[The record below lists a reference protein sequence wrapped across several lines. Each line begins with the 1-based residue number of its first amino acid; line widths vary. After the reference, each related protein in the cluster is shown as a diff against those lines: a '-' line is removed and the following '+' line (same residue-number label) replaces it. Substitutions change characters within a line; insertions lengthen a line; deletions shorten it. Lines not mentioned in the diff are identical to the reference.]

1 MDACNY
7 DADAT
12 MDDGSCEY
20 AMENYDC
27 DGNCIVDIDCA
38 GECGGSAVEDEC
50 GVCNGDGIPAGECD
64 CAGNVE
70 DCAGECGG
78 SAVEDECGVCDGD
91 GSSCGDDGGD
101 DGGGD
106 WDGDAC
112 SMPDHSLHI
121 TSDGSVLYNSSS
133 SVAGF
138 QFDVDGASVLSASG
152 GDAEAAGFMISS
164 SATTV
169 LGFSLTGATFS
180 GCGSMIELELDG
192 EATGISNFIISDPAG
207 EALAFEYFDGEGGGD
222 DGGDDG
228 GGEECDNDVCIS
240 FTNFDETNGSV
251 DIWMENSVDVA
262 GYQIE
267 LDGVTITGASGGL
280 SEDAGFMIS
289 SSGTMVLGFS
299 VSGDVISP
307 SSGNLVTLMFS
318 DYVGFACF
326 TANTTFS
333 DSNAQSLGLNL
344 GDCQGDGPVPGCT
357 DMAACN
363 YNADANVDDG
373 SCEYVVDCNGICGGT
388 SIEDECG
395 VCDGDGIPDGECD
408 CNGNVEDCEGVCG
421 GTAEVDVCGECGGD
435 GTSCEPVSLSF
446 SNVTSNSLDVV
457 MNNPFDVWGFQMV
470 LDGIEITSI
479 SGGTSGS
486 AGFSISFNGSTL
498 VGFTLSGDAIE
509 PGEAVLFNVG
519 FSTIGSEVC
528 FQDAIVSDQNGV
540 GATLDIGDCV
550 DIGGGGGT
558 WDGDPCSMPD
568 HSLHLTSEG
577 SVYYNSSTAIAGFQF
592 DVDGA
597 SVNGAAGGDAEAAG
611 FMLQA
616 GGSTVLGFSLS
627 GASISGCGTLVDL
640 DLDGEA
646 TGLSGIIMA
655 NTGGEEIPF
664 TYYDAEIDDCESGI
678 YDCAGV
684 CDGDAVED
692 CAGECNGTAVEDVC
706 GECGGTETN
715 PDNCGGGG
723 TWDGDPCSMPDHSL
737 HLTSEGSVYY
747 NSSTA
752 IAGFQ
757 FDVDGASVNGA
768 AGGDAEAAGFML
780 QAGGSTVLGFSLSG
794 ASISGC
800 GTLVDLDLDGEAT
813 GLSGIIMAN
822 TGGEEIPFTYYDA
835 EIDDC
840 ESGIYDCAGVCDGD
854 AVEDCAG
861 ECNGTAVEDEC
872 GECGGSGPE
881 VECWDGSMVCDV
893 TDCPSEPSDNPFSFN
908 QSSEQAFYFVMLA
921 YDSFGDILEIG
932 KDWIGV
938 YNGDVCVG
946 GTVWEGLYTAIPAM
960 GDDGFDYSAG
970 YLMEGDMPSFQ
981 IYDDSEMSYHIA
993 MPSEN
998 YGFMDLGI
1006 FNVSHL
1012 EAVSSQDVEL
1022 HAGANLISFHVL
1034 PDDASLSSIMMPLM
1048 GNVLGVI
1055 SEGSAAQYMA
1065 GIGWIGGLTEF
1076 SRESGYWIILHDDAN
1091 MQILGSST
1099 MLDHV
1104 YELHSG
1110 ANLISYPAS
1119 GSADLSSSIPDDVED
1134 HFEAILTEG
1143 YAAMNTASGW
1153 VGALT
1158 TFDGGNGYWA
1168 IVTSDLSFSFDMDE
1182 SMSRTVNTPSYDDKI
1197 KADSY
1202 SYVSSSEQAFYFID
1216 NIELLDGSV
1225 EVGDLIVSYNGDEIT
1240 GVRIWNGSI
1249 VDVPVMGYNHLD
1261 KNTIGYCING
1271 DMPTFKLEKNNTGEI
1286 IDLDGIVPGWASN
1299 GIYTISLSEKP
1310 IMLSE
1315 RSIIDSAY
1323 PNPFN
1328 PVTKINFT
1336 LSVDSEVSVQI
1347 YNMQGRLIE
1356 TLASQNMHA
1365 GSHSLVWNADNQS
1378 SGIYFVK
1385 MIAGEDIDTQK
1396 LLLVK

>member
-1 MDACNY
+1 
-7 DADAT
+7 
-12 MDDGSCEY
+12 
-20 AMENYDC
+20 
-27 DGNCIVDIDCA
+27 
-38 GECGGSAVEDEC
+38 
-50 GVCNGDGIPAGECD
+50 
-64 CAGNVE
+64 
-70 DCAGECGG
+70 
-78 SAVEDECGVCDGD
+78 
-91 GSSCGDDGGD
+91 
-101 DGGGD
+101 
-106 WDGDAC
+106 
-112 SMPDHSLHI
+112 
-121 TSDGSVLYNSSS
+121 
-133 SVAGF
+133 
-138 QFDVDGASVLSASG
+138 
-152 GDAEAAGFMISS
+152 
-164 SATTV
+164 
-169 LGFSLTGATFS
+169 
-180 GCGSMIELELDG
+180 
-192 EATGISNFIISDPAG
+192 
-207 EALAFEYFDGEGGGD
+207 
-222 DGGDDG
+222 
-228 GGEECDNDVCIS
+228 
-240 FTNFDETNGSV
+240 
-251 DIWMENSVDVA
+251 
-262 GYQIE
+262 
-267 LDGVTITGASGGL
+267 
-280 SEDAGFMIS
+280 
-289 SSGTMVLGFS
+289 
-299 VSGDVISP
+299 
-307 SSGNLVTLMFS
+307 
-318 DYVGFACF
+318 
-326 TANTTFS
+326 
-333 DSNAQSLGLNL
+333 
-344 GDCQGDGPVPGCT
+344 
-357 DMAACN
+357 
-363 YNADANVDDG
+363 
-373 SCEYVVDCNGICGGT
+373 
-388 SIEDECG
+388 
-395 VCDGDGIPDGECD
+395 
-408 CNGNVEDCEGVCG
+408 
-421 GTAEVDVCGECGGD
+421 
-435 GTSCEPVSLSF
+435 
-446 SNVTSNSLDVV
+446 
-457 MNNPFDVWGFQMV
+457 
-470 LDGIEITSI
+470 
-479 SGGTSGS
+479 
-486 AGFSISFNGSTL
+486 
-498 VGFTLSGDAIE
+498 
-509 PGEAVLFNVG
+509 
-519 FSTIGSEVC
+519 
-528 FQDAIVSDQNGV
+528 
-540 GATLDIGDCV
+540 
-550 DIGGGGGT
+550 
-558 WDGDPCSMPD
+558 MPD

-655 NTGGEEIPF
+655 NT
-664 TYYDAEIDDCESGI
+664 A
-678 YDCAGV
+678 
-684 CDGDAVED
+684 
-692 CAGECNGTAVEDVC
+692 
-706 GECGGTETN
+706 
-715 PDNCGGGG
+715 
-723 TWDGDPCSMPDHSL
+723 
-737 HLTSEGSVYY
+737 
-747 NSSTA
+747 
-752 IAGFQ
+752 
-757 FDVDGASVNGA
+757 
-768 AGGDAEAAGFML
+768 
-780 QAGGSTVLGFSLSG
+780 
-794 ASISGC
+794 
-800 GTLVDLDLDGEAT
+800 
-813 GLSGIIMAN
+813 
-822 TGGEEIPFTYYDA
+822 GEEIPFTYYDA